1 MQTDIEISNGE
12 SVTLKQ
18 DGKMNG
24 VQRILTALWL
34 FVTAP
39 IQLLFLFYSDFSK
52 WEEVIPYRCSVK
64 IYPSKSTECIFQYHK
79 GLERFSKPKL
89 YVLGD
94 GIENAEISINQSPWV
109 FDDACYSFL
118 CRVCGIV
125 LWALSLMG
133 ALLVVG
139 IQNND
144 KAAIISV
151 IITILIIL
159 MVFTFIMVR
168 NRKKCTNLKQ
178 EFEMY
183 IIEND
188 FQ

>member
-24 VQRILTALWL
+24 VQRILTALWH